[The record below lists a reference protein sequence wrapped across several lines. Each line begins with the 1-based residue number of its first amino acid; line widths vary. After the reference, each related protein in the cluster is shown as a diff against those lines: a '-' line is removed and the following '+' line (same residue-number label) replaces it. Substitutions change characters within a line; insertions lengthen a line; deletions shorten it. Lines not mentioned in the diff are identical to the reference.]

1 MSRADCTEYSA
12 TSPAPLAAEN
22 LFKLTLAVR
31 GETFNLASIAS
42 PRPDHPRP
50 VDATHKAT
58 RDPPRHG
65 GMDILAGQLFV
76 YHEDRRLVAFRT
88 GPAACRRYIIYV
100 GGMAGSG
107 GTSAPLGAPYIRAL
121 STAANDA
128 DWCLVQPMLSSAGP
142 GLGITDGWQYVVQT

>member
-1 MSRADCTEYSA
+1 
-12 TSPAPLAAEN
+12 
-22 LFKLTLAVR
+22 
-31 GETFNLASIAS
+31 
-42 PRPDHPRP
+42 
-50 VDATHKAT
+50 
-58 RDPPRHG
+58 
-65 GMDILAGQLFV
+65 MDILAGQLFV

-100 GGMAGSG
+100 GGMAGSA

-142 GLGITDGWQYVVQT
+142 GLGITDGWQYVHTYCACDKERPKRMSLCRRETCVWKRAAISCKVPIPLPLLPR